1 MVVARRPWT
10 LRTRLVVSAVSLI
23 AVVAAVIGSVTA
35 IAFHSYMYGKLDDQ
49 LHSVAERAGRPPGPG
64 PLSGTLREAG
74 PLGFVGGG
82 GQPLGTFGALVDADG
97 EVTASKV
104 VEDSGLRAQESAE
117 PLTAEQRAALEKAA
131 PGAGD
136 GTRSVDL
143 PGLGGYRVEA
153 TTTAEG
159 DTVLVGI
166 PSAEVSGA
174 LTTLIVVEVCVTAA
188 GLIAAS
194 IAGTVLVGVALRP
207 LRRVAATA
215 TRVSELPLHRGEVAL
230 LERVPDAE
238 ADPRTEVGQ
247 VGAALNRMLGHVGSA
262 LAARQESETRVRQFV
277 ADASHELRT
286 PLASIRGY
294 AELTRRAGGGG
305 THPEPGMADRGTGA
319 GTGRT
324 PAARGTGAGSRPD
337 PAVLNTGAGPGP
349 GFVARHAGVGTESD
363 AVIRHA
369 LGRIESEADRMTGLV
384 EDLLLLARLDA
395 GRPLSYGSI
404 DLLPLVVDAVS
415 DARAADGTGGEG
427 PGVEATGFVG
437 TGAEGTGVE
446 GTGVEGPSCEGRG
459 VVGPGTVGPGLVGPG
474 PVGPGSEETGFEE
487 AGVVGPGP
495 VGPGAEAGAR
505 HRWRLELPGA
515 AEPVTVRAD
524 PERIQQVLV
533 NLLANART
541 HTPPGTTVT
550 VSVQPPARGAGPVLL
565 EVRDD
570 GPGIPRELLPHVF
583 ERFARGDAS
592 RTRGADGGGA
602 TGSTGLGL
610 AIVQAVVAAHDG
622 RVRVE
627 SAPGR
632 TVFTV
637 ELPAAADVDR
647 VDSQAGDRL
656 TTPV

>member
-1 MVVARRPWT
+1 MLRRPWT

-49 LHSVAERAGRPPGPG
+49 LHSVAERAQRPPGPG
-64 PLSGTLREAG
+64 PLPQALRAAG

-82 GQPLGTFGALVDADG
+82 GQPLGTFGALLGEDG
-97 EVTASKV
+97 DVTASKV
-104 VEDSGLRAQESAE
+104 VEDSGLRAQESAK
-117 PLTAEQRAALEKAA
+117 PLTGEQRSALEEAA
-131 PGAGD
+131 PGTGEGA
-136 GTRSVDL
+136 RSVDL

-153 TTTAEG
+153 ATTIEG
-159 DTVLVGI
+159 YTVLVGI

-188 GLIAAS
+188 GLLAAS

-215 TRVSELPLHRGEVAL
+215 TRVSELPLHSGEVAL

-262 LAARQESETRVRQFV
+262 LTARQESETRVRQFV

-294 AELTRRAGGGG
+294 AELTRRATGSREA
-305 THPEPGMADRGTGA
+305 PEP
-319 GTGRT
+319 
-324 PAARGTGAGSRPD
+324 D
-337 PAVLNTGAGPGP
+337 PVT
-349 GFVARHAGVGTESD
+349 
-363 AVIRHA
+363 RHA

-384 EDLLLLARLDA
+384 EDLLLLARLDS
-395 GRPLSYGSI
+395 GRPLSYGST
-404 DLLPLVVDAVS
+404 DLLPLVVDAIS
-415 DARAADGTGGEG
+415 DARAADQGA
-427 PGVEATGFVG
+427 PG
-437 TGAEGTGVE
+437 
-446 GTGVEGPSCEGRG
+446 RD
-459 VVGPGTVGPGLVGPG
+459 
-474 PVGPGSEETGFEE
+474 
-487 AGVVGPGP
+487 
-495 VGPGAEAGAR
+495 AR
-505 HRWRLELPGA
+505 HRWRLELP

-524 PERIQQVLV
+524 PDRFQQVLV

-550 VSVQPPARGAGPVLL
+550 VSVRPPVRAGGRVAL

-570 GPGIPRELLPHVF
+570 GPGIPAELLPHVF

-592 RTRGADGGGA
+592 RSRGAGTGTA

-610 AIVQAVVAAHDG
+610 AIVQAVVSAHG
-622 RVRVE
+622 GSVRVDSE
-627 SAPGR
+627 PGR
-632 TVFTV
+632 TVFV
-637 ELPAAADVDR
+637 IELPAEADEARHAGPAGAEAARHADSAGADEALR
-647 VDSQAGDRL
+647 ADSAGAGAARRADSQGRDRL
-656 TTPV
+656 STPV

>member
-1 MVVARRPWT
+1 MPRRPWT

-35 IAFHSYMYGKLDDQ
+35 IAFHSYLYGKLDDQ
-49 LHSVAERAGRPPGPG
+49 LRSVAERAQRPPVPG
-64 PLSGTLREAG
+64 PVPAPVPQALRAAG

-82 GQPLGTFGALVDADG
+82 GQPLGTFGALLGEDG
-97 EVTASKV
+97 DVNASKV
-104 VEDSGLRAQESAE
+104 VEDSGLRAQESAK
-117 PLTAEQRAALEKAA
+117 PLTGEQRSALEAAA
-131 PGAGD
+131 PTTGEGA
-136 GTRSVDL
+136 RSVDL

-153 TTTAEG
+153 ATTAEG
-159 DTVLVGI
+159 YTVLVGI

-188 GLIAAS
+188 GLLAAS

-215 TRVSELPLHRGEVAL
+215 TRVSELPLHSGEVAL

-294 AELTRRAGGGG
+294 AELTRRATGGREA
-305 THPEPGMADRGTGA
+305 PEPGPVT
-319 GTGRT
+319 
-324 PAARGTGAGSRPD
+324 
-337 PAVLNTGAGPGP
+337 
-349 GFVARHAGVGTESD
+349 
-363 AVIRHA
+363 RHA

-395 GRPLSYGSI
+395 GRPLSYGST
-404 DLLPLVVDAVS
+404 DLLPLVVDAIS
-415 DARAADGTGGEG
+415 DARAADQG
-427 PGVEATGFVG
+427 P
-437 TGAEGTGVE
+437 
-446 GTGVEGPSCEGRG
+446 
-459 VVGPGTVGPGLVGPG
+459 
-474 PVGPGSEETGFEE
+474 
-487 AGVVGPGP
+487 
-495 VGPGAEAGAR
+495 PGADARAADQGPPGRDIRAADQGPPGQDAGAPVRDDGAAGQDVPGRDAR
-505 HRWRLELPGA
+505 HRWRLELP

-524 PERIQQVLV
+524 PDRFQQVLV

-550 VSVQPPARGAGPVLL
+550 VSVRPSARAGGPVTL
-565 EVRDD
+565 EVGDD
-570 GPGIPRELLPHVF
+570 GPGIPAELLPHVF

-592 RTRGADGGGA
+592 RSRGDGTGGA

-610 AIVQAVVAAHDG
+610 AIVQAVVSAHGG

-627 SAPGR
+627 SEPGR
-632 TVFTV
+632 TVFV
-637 ELPAAADVDR
+637 IELPAAADEALRADPAGADAGPR
-647 VDSQAGDRL
+647 ADSQGRDRL
-656 TTPV
+656 STPV

>member
-1 MVVARRPWT
+1 MLRRPWS

-49 LHSVAERAGRPPGPG
+49 LHSVAVRAERPPGPD
-64 PLSGTLREAG
+64 PVPEAQLPEALREALRDAG

-82 GQPLGTFGALVDADG
+82 GQPLGTFGALLDG
-97 EVTASKV
+97 GDITASKV
-104 VEDSGLRAQESAE
+104 VEDSGLRSQESAK
-117 PLTAEQRAALEKAA
+117 PLTEAQQRVLEAHA
-131 PGAGD
+131 PATGGEA
-136 GTRSVDL
+136 RSVEL

-153 TTTAEG
+153 ATTAEG
-159 DTVLVGI
+159 RTVLVGI
-166 PSAEVSGA
+166 PTAEVSGA
-174 LTTLIVVEVCVTAA
+174 LNTLILVEVCVTAA

-194 IAGTVLVGVALRP
+194 LAGTALVGIAVRP

-215 TRVSELPLHRGEVAL
+215 TRVAELPLHSGEVAL
-230 LERVPDAE
+230 LERVPEAE

-294 AELTRRAGGGG
+294 AELTRRA
-305 THPEPGMADRGTGA
+305 
-319 GTGRT
+319 TGRE
-324 PAARGTGAGSRPD
+324 APD
-337 PAVLNTGAGPGP
+337 TDPVT
-349 GFVARHAGVGTESD
+349 
-363 AVIRHA
+363 RHA
-369 LGRIESEADRMTGLV
+369 LRRIESEADRMTGLV

-395 GRPLSYGSI
+395 GRPLSYGST

-415 DARAADGTGGEG
+415 DARAADRGE
-427 PGVEATGFVG
+427 
-437 TGAEGTGVE
+437 EGHD
-446 GTGVEGPSCEGRG
+446 
-459 VVGPGTVGPGLVGPG
+459 
-474 PVGPGSEETGFEE
+474 
-487 AGVVGPGP
+487 AH
-495 VGPGAEAGAR
+495 
-505 HRWRLELPGA
+505 HRWRLELPD
-515 AEPVTVRAD
+515 EPVTVRAD
-524 PERIQQVLV
+524 PARLQQVLV

-550 VSVQPPARGAGPVLL
+550 VSVRQATRATEPITL

-570 GPGIPRELLPHVF
+570 GPGIPAELLPHVF

-592 RTRGADGGGA
+592 RARGAPMEKA

-610 AIVQAVVAAHDG
+610 AIVQAVVSAHGG

-632 TVFTV
+632 TVFAV
-637 ELPAAADVDR
+637 ELPAETAAHQG
-647 VDSQAGDRL
+647 SQGRDRL

>member
-1 MVVARRPWT
+1 MRRPWT

-49 LHSVAERAGRPPGPG
+49 LRSIAVRAERPPGPG
-64 PLSGTLREAG
+64 PLPEALRDAG

-82 GQPLGTFGALVDADG
+82 GQPLGTFGALVDDDG
-97 EVTASKV
+97 DVTASTV
-104 VEDSGLRAQESAE
+104 VEDSGLRSQESAK
-117 PLTAEQRAALEKAA
+117 PLTEAQQRALEAAA
-131 PGAGD
+131 PAVGAD
-136 GTRSVDL
+136 ARSVEL

-153 TTTAEG
+153 ATTTEG
-159 DTVLVGI
+159 RTVLVGI
-166 PSAEVSGA
+166 PTAEVSGA

-194 IAGTVLVGVALRP
+194 LAGTVLVGVALRP

-215 TRVSELPLHRGEVAL
+215 TRVAELPLHSGEVAL

-262 LAARQESETRVRQFV
+262 LVVRQESETRVRQFV

-294 AELTRRAGGGG
+294 AELTRRA
-305 THPEPGMADRGTGA
+305 
-319 GTGRT
+319 TGRE
-324 PAARGTGAGSRPD
+324 ASAS
-337 PAVLNTGAGPGP
+337 
-349 GFVARHAGVGTESD
+349 ESD
-363 AVIRHA
+363 PVIRHA

-395 GRPLSYGSI
+395 GRPLSYEST
-404 DLLPLVVDAVS
+404 DLLPLVVDAVG
-415 DARAADGTGGEG
+415 DARAADQGGESQD
-427 PGVEATGFVG
+427 A
-437 TGAEGTGVE
+437 
-446 GTGVEGPSCEGRG
+446 
-459 VVGPGTVGPGLVGPG
+459 
-474 PVGPGSEETGFEE
+474 
-487 AGVVGPGP
+487 
-495 VGPGAEAGAR
+495 
-505 HRWRLELPGA
+505 HHHWRLELPD
-515 AEPVTVRAD
+515 EPVTVRAD
-524 PERIQQVLV
+524 PARLQQVLV

-550 VSVQPPARGAGPVLL
+550 VSVRPPGQPPVPPVPPVPSPVPSSVPSSIQPSVRADQPVTL

-570 GPGIPRELLPHVF
+570 GPGIPAELLPHVF

-592 RTRGADGGGA
+592 RTRGAVGGR
-602 TGSTGLGL
+602 TGWSTGLGL
-610 AIVQAVVAAHDG
+610 AIVQAVVSAHGG
-622 RVRVE
+622 RVRVD
-627 SAPGR
+627 STPGR
-632 TVFTV
+632 TVFAV
-637 ELPAAADVDR
+637 ELPAEADLYEH
-647 VDSQAGDRL
+647 SQGRDRL

>member
-1 MVVARRPWT
+1 MLRRPWT

-49 LHSVAERAGRPPGPG
+49 LHSVAERAQRPPGPG
-64 PLSGTLREAG
+64 PVPQALRAAG

-82 GQPLGTFGALVDADG
+82 GQPLGTFGALLGDDG
-97 EVTASKV
+97 DVTASKV
-104 VEDSGLRAQESAE
+104 VEDSGLRAQESAK
-117 PLTAEQRAALEKAA
+117 PLTGEQRSALEEAA
-131 PGAGD
+131 PGTGEGA
-136 GTRSVDL
+136 RSVDL

-153 TTTAEG
+153 ATTIEG
-159 DTVLVGI
+159 YTVLVGI

-188 GLIAAS
+188 GLLAAS

-215 TRVSELPLHRGEVAL
+215 TRVSELPLHSGEVAL

-262 LAARQESETRVRQFV
+262 LTARQESETRVRQFV

-294 AELTRRAGGGG
+294 AELTRHATGSRDA
-305 THPEPGMADRGTGA
+305 PEP
-319 GTGRT
+319 
-324 PAARGTGAGSRPD
+324 D
-337 PAVLNTGAGPGP
+337 PVT
-349 GFVARHAGVGTESD
+349 
-363 AVIRHA
+363 RHA

-384 EDLLLLARLDA
+384 EDLLLLARLDS
-395 GRPLSYGSI
+395 GRPLSYGST
-404 DLLPLVVDAVS
+404 DLLPLVVDAIS
-415 DARAADGTGGEG
+415 DARAADQG
-427 PGVEATGFVG
+427 PADQ
-437 TGAEGTGVE
+437 GA
-446 GTGVEGPSCEGRG
+446 
-459 VVGPGTVGPGLVGPG
+459 PGQVAPGQD
-474 PVGPGSEETGFEE
+474 
-487 AGVVGPGP
+487 
-495 VGPGAEAGAR
+495 AR
-505 HRWRLELPGA
+505 HRWRLELP

-524 PERIQQVLV
+524 PDRFQQVLV

-550 VSVQPPARGAGPVLL
+550 VSVRPPVRAGGPVTL

-570 GPGIPRELLPHVF
+570 GPGIPAELLPHVF

-592 RTRGADGGGA
+592 RSRGAGTGTA

-610 AIVQAVVAAHDG
+610 AIVQAVVSAHGG
-622 RVRVE
+622 RVRVDSE
-627 SAPGR
+627 PGR
-632 TVFTV
+632 TAFVI
-637 ELPAAADVDR
+637 ELPAEEQEVQGIR
-647 VDSQAGDRL
+647 PDSQGRDRL
-656 TTPV
+656 STPV

>member
-1 MVVARRPWT
+1 MLRRPWT

-49 LHSVAERAGRPPGPG
+49 LHSVAVRAERPPGPA
-64 PLSGTLREAG
+64 PEALRDAG

-82 GQPLGTFGALVDADG
+82 GQPLGTFGALVDGGD
-97 EVTASKV
+97 VTASKV
-104 VEDSGLRAQESAE
+104 VEDSGLRSQESAK
-117 PLTAEQRAALEKAA
+117 PLTEGQRRALEAAA
-131 PGAGD
+131 PAVGD
-136 GTRSVDL
+136 DARSIEL

-153 TTTAEG
+153 ATTTEG
-159 DTVLVGI
+159 HTVLVGI
-166 PSAEVSGA
+166 PTAEVSGA

-194 IAGTVLVGVALRP
+194 LAGTVLVGVALRP

-215 TRVSELPLHRGEVAL
+215 TRVAELPLHSGEVAL

-262 LAARQESETRVRQFV
+262 LVVRQESETRVRQFV

-294 AELTRRAGGGG
+294 AELTRRA
-305 THPEPGMADRGTGA
+305 TRREHADPVT
-319 GTGRT
+319 
-324 PAARGTGAGSRPD
+324 
-337 PAVLNTGAGPGP
+337 
-349 GFVARHAGVGTESD
+349 
-363 AVIRHA
+363 RHA

-395 GRPLSYGSI
+395 GRPLSYEST

-415 DARAADGTGGEG
+415 DARAADT
-427 PGVEATGFVG
+427 ATG
-437 TGAEGTGVE
+437 
-446 GTGVEGPSCEGRG
+446 
-459 VVGPGTVGPGLVGPG
+459 
-474 PVGPGSEETGFEE
+474 
-487 AGVVGPGP
+487 
-495 VGPGAEAGAR
+495 AGAL
-505 HRWRLELPGA
+505 HHWRLELPG
-515 AEPVTVRAD
+515 EPVTVRAD
-524 PERIQQVLV
+524 PARLQQVLV

-550 VSVQPPARGAGPVLL
+550 VSVKPSASVRADGPVTL

-570 GPGIPRELLPHVF
+570 GPGIPAELLPHVF

-592 RTRGADGGGA
+592 RTRGPAGERTGGEKTG
-602 TGSTGLGL
+602 GSTGLGL
-610 AIVQAVVAAHDG
+610 AIVQAVVSAHGG
-622 RVRVE
+622 RVRVD

-632 TVFTV
+632 TVFAV
-637 ELPAAADVDR
+637 ELPAEADPYDLPAGTAAR
-647 VDSQAGDRL
+647 QGSQGRDRL

>member
-1 MVVARRPWT
+1 MARRPWT

-49 LHSVAERAGRPPGPG
+49 LHSVAERAERPPGPT
-64 PLSGTLREAG
+64 PAPEALRETG

-82 GQPLGTFGALVDADG
+82 GQPLGTFGALVGDDG
-97 EVTASKV
+97 SVGASKV
-104 VEDSGLRAQESAE
+104 VEDSGLRAQESAK
-117 PLTAEQRAALEKAA
+117 PLTEEQRRALEEAA
-131 PGAGD
+131 PETGE
-136 GTRSVDL
+136 GTTSVDL

-153 TTTAEG
+153 ATTTDG
-159 DTVLVGI
+159 HTVLVGI

-188 GLIAAS
+188 GLLAAS

-215 TRVSELPLHRGEVAL
+215 TRVSELPLHSGEVAP
-230 LERVPDAE
+230 LERVPEAE

-294 AELTRRAGGGG
+294 AELTRRATGGREA
-305 THPEPGMADRGTGA
+305 PEP
-319 GTGRT
+319 
-324 PAARGTGAGSRPD
+324 D
-337 PAVLNTGAGPGP
+337 PVT
-349 GFVARHAGVGTESD
+349 
-363 AVIRHA
+363 RHA

-395 GRPLSYGSI
+395 GRPLSYGTT

-415 DARAADGTGGEG
+415 DAQVADRPDAG
-427 PGVEATGFVG
+427 PGG
-437 TGAEGTGVE
+437 GARTAA
-446 GTGVEGPSCEGRG
+446 
-459 VVGPGTVGPGLVGPG
+459 GPGAGPG
-474 PVGPGSEETGFEE
+474 PDVLV
-487 AGVVGPGP
+487 ADR
-495 VGPGAEAGAR
+495 PGAGPDAR
-505 HRWRLELPGA
+505 HRWRLELPD
-515 AEPVTVRAD
+515 EPVTVRAD
-524 PERIQQVLV
+524 PDRIRQVLV

-541 HTPPGTTVT
+541 HTPSGTTVT
-550 VSVQPPARGAGPVLL
+550 VSVRPSVRGGEPVTLA
-565 EVRDD
+565 VRDD
-570 GPGIPRELLPHVF
+570 GPGIPAELRPHVF

-610 AIVQAVVAAHDG
+610 AIVQAVVSAHGG

-632 TVFTV
+632 TVFV
-637 ELPAAADVDR
+637 IELPAEEPAIR
-647 VDSQAGDRL
+647 TDSQARDRL

>member
-1 MVVARRPWT
+1 MTLPRRPWT

-49 LHSVAERAGRPPGPG
+49 LHSVVERAQRPPGPL
-64 PLSGTLREAG
+64 PLPDSLREAG

-82 GQPLGTFGALVDADG
+82 GQPLGTFGALVDGDG
-97 EVTASKV
+97 DVTASKV
-104 VEDSGLRAQESAE
+104 VEDSGLRAQESAK
-117 PLTAEQRAALEKAA
+117 PLTGEQRTALENAA
-131 PGAGD
+131 PGAGE

-215 TRVSELPLHRGEVAL
+215 TRVSELPLHSGEVAL

-294 AELTRRAGGGG
+294 AELTRRAGGGAAG
-305 THPEPGMADRGTGA
+305 PEP
-319 GTGRT
+319 
-324 PAARGTGAGSRPD
+324 D
-337 PAVLNTGAGPGP
+337 PVT
-349 GFVARHAGVGTESD
+349 
-363 AVIRHA
+363 RHA

-395 GRPLSYGSI
+395 GRPLSYGTK

-415 DARAADGTGGEG
+415 DARAADGTGAEG
-427 PGVEATGFVG
+427 PGAGP
-437 TGAEGTGVE
+437 GAPHRPET
-446 GTGVEGPSCEGRG
+446 
-459 VVGPGTVGPGLVGPG
+459 GPGT
-474 PVGPGSEETGFEE
+474 
-487 AGVVGPGP
+487 
-495 VGPGAEAGAR
+495 AR
-505 HRWRLELPGA
+505 HHWRLELPEA

-524 PERIQQVLV
+524 PERLQQVLV

-550 VSVQPPARGAGPVLL
+550 VSVQPPVRGGGPVTL

-570 GPGIPRELLPHVF
+570 GPGIPAELLPHVF

-592 RTRGADGGGA
+592 RARGADGGGA

-610 AIVQAVVAAHDG
+610 AIVQAVVSAHGG

-632 TVFTV
+632 TVFAV
-637 ELPAAADVDR
+637 ELPADGTPGI
-647 VDSQAGDRL
+647 DSQVGDRL

>member
-1 MVVARRPWT
+1 MKVVRRPWT

-35 IAFHSYMYGKLDDQ
+35 IAFHSYLYGKLDDQ
-49 LHSVAERAGRPPGPG
+49 LHSVVERAQRPPGPV
-64 PLSGTLREAG
+64 PLPESLREAG

-82 GQPLGTFGALVDADG
+82 GQPLGTFGALVGEDG
-97 EVTASKV
+97 DVTASKV
-104 VEDSGLRAQESAE
+104 VADSGLRAQESAK
-117 PLTAEQRAALEKAA
+117 PLTDDQAEALEAAA
-131 PGAGD
+131 PGSGE

-153 TTTAEG
+153 ATTAEG
-159 DTVLVGI
+159 ATVLVGI
-166 PSAEVSGA
+166 PSAEVSRA

-188 GLIAAS
+188 GLLAAS
-194 IAGTVLVGVALRP
+194 IAGTALVGVALRP

-215 TRVSELPLHRGEVAL
+215 TRVSELPLHSGEVAL
-230 LERVPDAE
+230 VERVPDAE

-247 VGAALNRMLGHVGSA
+247 VGAALNRMLGHVGAA

-305 THPEPGMADRGTGA
+305 AAPG
-319 GTGRT
+319 
-324 PAARGTGAGSRPD
+324 PD
-337 PAVLNTGAGPGP
+337 PVT
-349 GFVARHAGVGTESD
+349 
-363 AVIRHA
+363 RHA

-395 GRPLSYGSI
+395 GRPLSYGST

-415 DARAADGTGGEG
+415 DARAADRPGPQPHDGPEAADRTGT
-427 PGVEATGFVG
+427 
-437 TGAEGTGVE
+437 
-446 GTGVEGPSCEGRG
+446 
-459 VVGPGTVGPGLVGPG
+459 GPG
-474 PVGPGSEETGFEE
+474 PQPYDGPAAADRHATASGTGPATGS
-487 AGVVGPGP
+487 
-495 VGPGAEAGAR
+495 GAAR
-505 HRWRLELPGA
+505 HRWRLELP

-524 PERIQQVLV
+524 SARLQQVLV

-550 VSVQPPARGAGPVLL
+550 VSVRPPASAGGPVAL

-570 GPGIPRELLPHVF
+570 GPGIPAALLPHVF

-592 RTRGADGGGA
+592 RTRGSDGGGA

-610 AIVQAVVAAHDG
+610 AIVQAVVTAHGG

-632 TVFTV
+632 TVFAV
-637 ELPAAADVDR
+637 ELPADAEPDAGPDAGPSTEPDAGPGTEPGA
-647 VDSQAGDRL
+647 DSQAGDRL

>member
-1 MVVARRPWT
+1 MGVLRRPWT

-49 LHSVAERAGRPPGPG
+49 LHSVAERAQRPPGPG
-64 PLSGTLREAG
+64 PVPQALRAAG

-82 GQPLGTFGALVDADG
+82 GQPLGTFGALLGEDG
-97 EVTASKV
+97 SVTASKV
-104 VEDSGLRAQESAE
+104 VEDSGLRAQESAK
-117 PLTAEQRAALEKAA
+117 PLTGEQRSALEEAA
-131 PGAGD
+131 PGTGEGA
-136 GTRSVDL
+136 RSVDL

-153 TTTAEG
+153 ATTTEG
-159 DTVLVGI
+159 YTVLVGI

-188 GLIAAS
+188 GLLAAS

-215 TRVSELPLHRGEVAL
+215 TRVSELPLHSGEVAL

-247 VGAALNRMLGHVGSA
+247 VGASLNRMLGHVGSA
-262 LAARQESETRVRQFV
+262 LTARQESETRVRQFV

-294 AELTRRAGGGG
+294 AELTRRA
-305 THPEPGMADRGTGA
+305 T
-319 GTGRT
+319 
-324 PAARGTGAGSRPD
+324 GSREAPERD
-337 PAVLNTGAGPGP
+337 PVT
-349 GFVARHAGVGTESD
+349 
-363 AVIRHA
+363 RHA

-384 EDLLLLARLDA
+384 EDLLLLARLDS
-395 GRPLSYGSI
+395 GRPLSYGST
-404 DLLPLVVDAVS
+404 DLLPLVVDAIS
-415 DARAADGTGGEG
+415 DARAADQGA
-427 PGVEATGFVG
+427 PG
-437 TGAEGTGVE
+437 
-446 GTGVEGPSCEGRG
+446 RD
-459 VVGPGTVGPGLVGPG
+459 
-474 PVGPGSEETGFEE
+474 
-487 AGVVGPGP
+487 
-495 VGPGAEAGAR
+495 AR
-505 HRWRLELPGA
+505 HRWRLELP

-524 PERIQQVLV
+524 PDRFQQVLV

-550 VSVQPPARGAGPVLL
+550 VSVRPPVRAGGPVTL

-570 GPGIPRELLPHVF
+570 GPGIPAELLPHVF

-592 RTRGADGGGA
+592 RSRGAGRGTGAA

-610 AIVQAVVAAHDG
+610 AIVQAVVSAHGG
-622 RVRVE
+622 RVRVDSE
-627 SAPGR
+627 PGR
-632 TVFTV
+632 TVFV
-637 ELPAAADVDR
+637 IELPVGADEARRAVSAGADEALR
-647 VDSQAGDRL
+647 PDSAGAETARRADSQGGDRL
-656 TTPV
+656 STPV

>member
-1 MVVARRPWT
+1 MTLPRRPWT

-49 LHSVAERAGRPPGPG
+49 LHSVVERAQRPPGPL
-64 PLSGTLREAG
+64 PLPDSLREAG

-82 GQPLGTFGALVDADG
+82 GQPLGTFGALVDGDG
-97 EVTASKV
+97 DVTASKV
-104 VEDSGLRAQESAE
+104 VEDSGLRAQESAK
-117 PLTAEQRAALEKAA
+117 PLTGEQRTALENAA
-131 PGAGD
+131 PGAGE

-215 TRVSELPLHRGEVAL
+215 TRVSELPLHSGEVAL

-294 AELTRRAGGGG
+294 AELTRRAGGGAAG
-305 THPEPGMADRGTGA
+305 PEP
-319 GTGRT
+319 
-324 PAARGTGAGSRPD
+324 D
-337 PAVLNTGAGPGP
+337 PVT
-349 GFVARHAGVGTESD
+349 
-363 AVIRHA
+363 RHA

-395 GRPLSYGSI
+395 GRPLSYGTT

-415 DARAADGTGGEG
+415 DARAADGTGAEASGTG
-427 PGVEATGFVG
+427 PGAPHRPET
-437 TGAEGTGVE
+437 
-446 GTGVEGPSCEGRG
+446 
-459 VVGPGTVGPGLVGPG
+459 GPGT
-474 PVGPGSEETGFEE
+474 
-487 AGVVGPGP
+487 
-495 VGPGAEAGAR
+495 AR
-505 HRWRLELPGA
+505 HHWRLELPEA

-524 PERIQQVLV
+524 PERLQQVLV

-550 VSVQPPARGAGPVLL
+550 VSVQPPVRGGGPVTL

-570 GPGIPRELLPHVF
+570 GPGIPAELLPHVF

-592 RTRGADGGGA
+592 RARGADGGGA

-610 AIVQAVVAAHDG
+610 AIVQAVVSAHGG

-632 TVFTV
+632 TVFAV
-637 ELPAAADVDR
+637 ELPADGTPGI
-647 VDSQAGDRL
+647 DSQVGDRL
-656 TTPV
+656 TTPA

>member
-1 MVVARRPWT
+1 MKVSRRPWT

-49 LHSVAERAGRPPGPG
+49 LHSVAERAERPPGPT
-64 PLSGTLREAG
+64 PVPEALRETG

-82 GQPLGTFGALVDADG
+82 GQPLGTFGALVGDDG
-97 EVTASKV
+97 SVGASKV
-104 VEDSGLRAQESAE
+104 VEDSGLRAQESAK
-117 PLTAEQRAALEKAA
+117 PLTEEQRRALEEAA
-131 PGAGD
+131 PETGE
-136 GTRSVDL
+136 GTTSVDL

-153 TTTAEG
+153 ATTTDG
-159 DTVLVGI
+159 HTVLVGI

-188 GLIAAS
+188 GLLAAS

-215 TRVSELPLHRGEVAL
+215 TRVSELPLHSGEVAP
-230 LERVPDAE
+230 LERVPEAE

-294 AELTRRAGGGG
+294 AELTRRATGGREA
-305 THPEPGMADRGTGA
+305 PEP
-319 GTGRT
+319 
-324 PAARGTGAGSRPD
+324 D
-337 PAVLNTGAGPGP
+337 PVT
-349 GFVARHAGVGTESD
+349 
-363 AVIRHA
+363 RHA

-395 GRPLSYGSI
+395 GRPLSYGTT

-415 DARAADGTGGEG
+415 DAQVADRPDAG
-427 PGVEATGFVG
+427 PGG
-437 TGAEGTGVE
+437 GARTAA
-446 GTGVEGPSCEGRG
+446 
-459 VVGPGTVGPGLVGPG
+459 GPGAGPG
-474 PVGPGSEETGFEE
+474 PDALVADRPGS
-487 AGVVGPGP
+487 GPD
-495 VGPGAEAGAR
+495 AR
-505 HRWRLELPGA
+505 HRWRLELPD
-515 AEPVTVRAD
+515 EPVTVRAD
-524 PERIQQVLV
+524 PDRIRQVLV

-550 VSVQPPARGAGPVLL
+550 VSVRPSVRGGEPVTLA
-565 EVRDD
+565 VRDD
-570 GPGIPRELLPHVF
+570 GPGIPAELRPHVF

-592 RTRGADGGGA
+592 RTRGADGGGV

-610 AIVQAVVAAHDG
+610 AIVQAVVSAHGG

-632 TVFTV
+632 TVFV
-637 ELPAAADVDR
+637 IELPAEEPAIR
-647 VDSQAGDRL
+647 TDSQARDRL